1 MSPRL
6 VLLGDSITELSFA
19 AGGWGAALA
28 DHFAR
33 KRWALRVVATAMEDA
48 AADADPAAVVTVF
61 FGANDACLPDH
72 RHSMRSH
79 MHVPLDEYQANLR
92 AICGYLKTS
101 GFWTKMQQFPD
112 WRNSALCDG
121 LHYTPFGNKILLDCV
136 LETLESIGFSQG
148 SLQPDLP
155 LCSMISTL

>member
-92 AICGYLKTS
+92 AICGYLKVASESYSVSRTCMEKL
-101 GFWTKMQQFPD
+101 TLQNYRKEPMK
-112 WRNSALCDG
+112 LLG
-121 LHYTPFGNKILLDCV
+121 LMHMHVWQLLKN
-136 LETLESIGFSQG
+136 
-148 SLQPDLP
+148 
-155 LCSMISTL
+155 